1 MTLKNTLSW
10 ALIITGLIAM
20 TACGETGNESIT
32 TDVTPSSQIDST
44 QMATLSE
51 GSKTQNGPPSEIM
64 RQQAEGSDS
73 DIDGHPQ
80 VNPNEKSVTRDVIV
94 PPAVEGKWKAV
105 KIMVRNK
112 ADEEK
117 SKMQMVDLGSSF
129 MIDGAPLKVTV
140 GPFLPNFVMDRAT
153 YTSGGNE
160 LANPAVRLV
169 IEEGDKT
176 VFEGWAFAK
185 FPGMYAFEHETYS
198 LQLMDFIPIN
208 TS

>member
-1 MTLKNTLSW
+1 MGACLLLL
-10 ALIITGLIAM
+10 A
-20 TACGETGNESIT
+20 ACGEQGNENVP
-32 TDVTPSSQIDST
+32 TDVAPKSPIDGA
-44 QMATLSE
+44 QMTSLSE
-51 GSKTQNGPPSEIM
+51 GSKTQNGPPSEVM
-64 RQQAEGSDS
+64 RQAEGSSS
-73 DIDGHPQ
+73 DIEGHPE
-80 VNPNEKSVTRDVIV
+80 VDPNQNAVTREVVV
-94 PPAVEGKWKAV
+94 PPAVDGKWKAV

-112 ADEEK
+112 VDEEK

-140 GPFLPNFVMDRAT
+140 GPFLPNFVMDKAV

-169 IEEGDKT
+169 VEEGDKT
-176 VFEGWAFAK
+176 LFEGWAFAK

-198 LQLMDFIPIN
+198 LQLMDFIPVN

>member
-10 ALIITGLIAM
+10 ALIIAGLIAM
-20 TACGETGNESIT
+20 TACGEKGNKSAP
-32 TDVTPSSQIDST
+32 TDGGPKPLIDGTQVTS
-44 QMATLSE
+44 LSE

-80 VNPNEKSVTRDVIV
+80 VNPNEKAVTRDVIV

-112 ADEEK
+112 VDEEK
-117 SKMQMVDLGSSF
+117 SKMEMVDLGSSF

-140 GPFLPNFVMDRAT
+140 GPFLPNFVMDRAS

-169 IEEGDKT
+169 IEEDGKT
-176 VFEGWAFAK
+176 LFEGWAFAK

-208 TS
+208 NS